1 MAQLPVCSVTNA
13 ADTNATSLSIARVC
27 EPAADTLWK
36 YLQINEISSF
46 SAELSTVSRDPIS
59 LDRMARKGTI
69 TGLAASPAF
78 TSDNFMDMVR
88 YFGDAQLYS
97 TWKGQN
103 PFGKLPTA
111 TTTTGYTVPTGPT
124 VTSGSLVYAAG
135 WAAPANNGLKVV
147 GVGSTATEIKV
158 AGLTV
163 ETAPAS
169 AVLHVVGGQAV
180 LDGVSVDADGNLN
193 SVTPFFTSLG
203 LYVGQW
209 IHVGGSD
216 PATRFANAENYGLAR
231 VSAITA
237 TKLTLSQRE
246 QAYTADPGTGKTIHI
261 YAGSFVR
268 NVPVDSGDF
277 QKVRH
282 TLEARYN
289 TSPVLYEY
297 ARDAYC
303 NTMALGFPL
312 EDKATLEFGMVAKDI
327 EAPVTTRKLG
337 SGWTDMVQSEAFN
350 TAADFM
356 RLRVAGIDE
365 MGYDTYFKD
374 STVTIDNGVTPE
386 VVLGNLGAAFI
397 NLGNLAVTI
406 ETETVMVNGA
416 VLAAIRNNTTVSL
429 AMGLRNNDGGFVVD
443 IPSMTMGDGTKNL
456 ARNEK
461 VKVAVACTAF
471 KDPVLGYAVGISL
484 FGYLPPAL

>member
-1 MAQLPVCSVTNA
+1 MAQLPVCSTVNA
-13 ADTNATSLSIARVC
+13 ADSNSTSLSVCREC
-27 EPAADTLWK
+27 EPTALTPWK
-36 YLQINEISSF
+36 YLQPNEISSF
-46 SAELSTVSRDPIS
+46 SAELSTIARDPIS

-78 TSDNFMDMVR
+78 TSDNYIDLLR

-111 TTTTGYTVPTGPT
+111 TTATGYTVPTGPT

-135 WAAPANNGLKVV
+135 WATPANNGLKVV

-158 AGLTV
+158 SGLTV

-246 QAYTADPGTGKTIHI
+246 QAYTADPGTGKTIHL
-261 YAGSFVR
+261 YLGSFVR

-277 QKVRH
+277 QRVRH

-416 VLAAIRNNTTVSL
+416 VLAAVRNNTSVSL

-443 IPSMTMGDGTKNL
+443 VPSMTMGDGTKSL

-461 VKVAVACTAF
+461 VKVAISCTAF

>member
-13 ADTNATSLSIARVC
+13 ADTNAVSLSVARVC

-36 YLQINEISSF
+36 YLQPNEISSF
-46 SAELSTVSRDPIS
+46 SAELTSVARDPIS

-97 TWKGQN
+97 TWKGQ
-103 PFGKLPTA
+103 PVFGKLPTA
-111 TTTTGYTVPTGPT
+111 TTATGYTVPTDAIVAAGT
-124 VTSGSLVYAAG
+124 LVYAAG
-135 WAAPANNGLKVV
+135 WSTPGNNGLKVV
-147 GVGSTATEIKV
+147 ASGSTATEIKV
-158 AGLTV
+158 SGLTA

-169 AVLHVVGGQAV
+169 AVLHIVGVQAAAGDLV
-180 LDGVSVDADGNLN
+180 VDADGNLT
-193 SVTPFFTSLG
+193 STTLDFTTLG
-203 LYVGQW
+203 LTVGQW
-209 IHVGGSD
+209 VHVGGVGS
-216 PATRFANAENYGLAR
+216 ANQFANAENYGLAR
-231 VSAITA
+231 VVAITPQ
-237 TKLTLSQRE
+237 KLTLSQRE
-246 QAYTADPGTGKTIHI
+246 QAYTADTGTGKTIHL

-268 NVPVDSGDF
+268 NVPVDSPDF
-277 QKVRH
+277 QRVRH

-327 EAPVTTRKLG
+327 EAPTSTRKLG
-337 SGWTDMVQSEAFN
+337 ASWSDMVQSEAFN

-374 STVTIDNGVTPE
+374 TTVTIDNGVTPE

-443 IPSMTMGDGTKNL
+443 IPSMTMGDGTKALN
-456 ARNEK
+456 RNEK
-461 VKVAVACTAF
+461 VKVTVACTAF
-471 KDPVLGYAVGISL
+471 KDAVLGYACGISA
-484 FGYLPPAL
+484 FGYLPPAA

>member
-13 ADTNATSLSIARVC
+13 ADVNATSLSVCREC
-27 EPAADTLWK
+27 EPSALTPWK
-36 YLQINEISSF
+36 YLQPNEISSF
-46 SAELSTVSRDPIS
+46 SASLTTVARDPIS

-78 TSDNFMDMVR
+78 TSDNFIDMMR

-111 TTTTGYTVPTGPT
+111 TTATGYTVPTGPIVAQGT
-124 VTSGSLVYAAG
+124 LVYAAG
-135 WAAPANNGLKVV
+135 WGTPANNGLKVV
-147 GVGSTATEIKV
+147 GASSTATEIKV
-158 AGLTV
+158 AGLTA
-163 ETAPAS
+163 ETAPTS
-169 AVLHVVGGQAV
+169 AVLHVVGVQATAGD
-180 LDGVSVDADGNLN
+180 LAVDASGNITSTTLD
-193 SVTPFFTSLG
+193 FTTLG
-203 LYVGQW
+203 LTVGQW
-209 IHVGGSD
+209 VHIGGSD
-216 PATRFANAENYGLAR
+216 TATRFANADDYGLAR
-231 VSAITA
+231 VAAITA
-237 TKLTLSQRE
+237 NKLTLSQRE
-246 QAYTADPGTGKTIHI
+246 QAYTADTGTGKTIHL
-261 YAGSFVR
+261 YLGSFVR
-268 NVPVDSGDF
+268 NVPVDNGDF
-277 QKVRH
+277 QRVRH

-327 EAPVTTRKLG
+327 EPPMTTRKLG

-416 VLAAIRNNTTVSL
+416 VLAAVRNNTSVSL

-456 ARNEK
+456 ARDEK
-461 VKVAVACTAF
+461 VKVAINCTAF